1 MIIDIVVYFIT
12 HYNPNVKLKLP
23 IPMKKVV
30 FFEAL
35 LVRDKRRHIKGNEVR
50 TASFVFDCYLTF
62 LVFV

>member
-1 MIIDIVVYFIT
+1 MLFQRIQFIA
-12 HYNPNVKLKLP
+12 HYNPNIKLMLP
-23 IPMKKVV
+23 IPMKKAL

-50 TASFVFDCYLTF
+50 TASFVFDCYLTV